1 MIVGY
6 ILVIKRL
13 FVEEHKMSL
22 YIRIEGVAWPF
33 YFPIHIMYRF
43 AISWHTAIQK
53 PSQGIWICRQ
63 LFSMFQFS
71 PLKLYEELV

>member
-13 FVEEHKMSL
+13 FVEEHEMHL
-22 YIRIEGVAWPF
+22 YIRIEGVTWPF
-33 YFPIHIMYRF
+33 YFPMYIMYSI
-43 AISWHTAIQK
+43 AISWHTAILK
-53 PSQGIWICRQ
+53 PSQVIWICRQ

-71 PLKLYEELV
+71 PLQLYEELV